1 MLVTRTQFDYLGNC
15 VAAWNVARV
24 DAEEYPILNCRKNRN
39 QWSVSAVNDQDL
51 VPFFIDP
58 YKDCMSNSTCQS

>member
-1 MLVTRTQFDYLGNC
+1 MLVTRTQFEYLGDC

-24 DAEEYPILNCRKNRN
+24 DAEEYPILNCPVKPESIV
-39 QWSVSAVNDQDL
+39 SVSGKRQDL
-51 VPFFIDP
+51 VPFFFDP